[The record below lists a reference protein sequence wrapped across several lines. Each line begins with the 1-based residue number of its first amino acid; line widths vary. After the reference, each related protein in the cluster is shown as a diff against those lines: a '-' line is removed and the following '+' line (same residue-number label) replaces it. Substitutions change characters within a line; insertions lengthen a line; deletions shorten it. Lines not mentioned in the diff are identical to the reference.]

1 MGASKVPISSG
12 QKTSSQVSQYQGPTP
27 EEVLMQVRSAAL
39 DLTSSGDDLQ
49 DDEPLMEAGL
59 DSLAAVEYHGM
70 LTKSFDGISLP
81 STMMFDM
88 PTVKEIS
95 TYITNEL
102 KEKLTVVVTE
112 SGGDEMVLDEDS
124 SEEDSSEEDSSE
136 DDRRRKKHK
145 KKKKKKPKASKV
157 PISSGQ
163 KTSSQVSQY
172 QGPTPEE
179 VLMQVRSAALDLTS
193 SGDDLQ
199 DDEPLMEAGLDS
211 LAAVEYHGM
220 LTKSFDGIS
229 LPSTMMF
236 DMPTVKEIS
245 TYITNE
251 LKEKLT
257 VVVTE
262 SGGDE

>member
-1 MGASKVPISSG
+1 MG
-12 QKTSSQVSQYQGPTP
+12 
-27 EEVLMQVRSAAL
+27 
-39 DLTSSGDDLQ
+39 
-49 DDEPLMEAGL
+49 
-59 DSLAAVEYHGM
+59 
-70 LTKSFDGISLP
+70 
-81 STMMFDM
+81 
-88 PTVKEIS
+88 
-95 TYITNEL
+95 
-102 KEKLTVVVTE
+102 KLTVVVTE
-112 SGGDEMVLDEDS
+112 SGGDEDS

-179 VLMQVRSAALDLTS
+179 VLMQVMSAALDLTS

-220 LTKSFDGIS
+220 LSKTFDGIS

-236 DMPTVKEIS
+236 DMPTVKETS

-262 SGGDE
+262 SGGDEMVLDEDSSEEDSSEEDSSEDDRRRKKHKK